1 MPLGNIPPPPH
12 CDLEAR
18 PCVALPY
25 SGSAIHS
32 PSNTHKR
39 HTHCLCDTHSVHIFT
54 GLDTQTHTHN
64 VGNTQ
69 GNSHWGLPPPPHAL
83 IPIAEGALC
92 IHWLIGQQPR
102 RGRERL
108 VGGGRWRQQET
119 EGLQR
124 KGDRQI
130 EEEEI
135 RFAEGQRRH
144 IQ

>member
-1 MPLGNIPPPPH
+1 MPLGNILPLPH

-69 GNSHWGLPPPPHAL
+69 GNSHWGLPPHPTHSYQSQRVLCAFTDWL
-83 IPIAEGALC
+83 GSNRGEG
-92 IHWLIGQQPR
+92 
-102 RGRERL
+102 ERL